1 MSMSVSVLNRIPNDA
16 EYRKT
21 YPEMKGRGNSGT
33 HELHIFLSEINPS
46 QERVEKYCQAVNDW
60 NKQHPAIT
68 DKMKACYLALV
79 FRSPDGSENT
89 VKVMQ
94 SARYLHSDDTDQV
107 VKECHSDADFFV
119 KRGFSVIREKIE
131 ATAHGID
138 GIPQTDAETQTH
150 KTKYFEFHIKVGHKD
165 AGDNT
170 PLNEGEVE
178 QLKVISNQ
186 FTSKFRT
193 PIPLSYNCNQ
203 DGVSGDGLGHQRFLN
218 VRFRDQ
224 GMLSIKPKLD
234 EINQAMTSVGL
245 RVIKM
250 ISEYV
255 WYDSYTKLDYGW
267 IDYTPE
273 ELAKF
278 ISDQK

>member
-1 MSMSVSVLNRIPNDA
+1 MSMTVSVLNRIPNDA
-16 EYRKT
+16 EYKKT
-21 YPEMKGRGNSGT
+21 YPEMRGRGNSGT
-33 HELHIFLSEINPS
+33 HELHIFLSELNPS
-46 QERVEKYCQAVNDW
+46 QERVKTYYQAVNDW
-60 NKQHPAIT
+60 NKQHPEIT

-79 FRSPDGSENT
+79 FRSSDGSENT

-94 SARYLHSDDTDQV
+94 SARYLRSDDTDQV

-119 KRGFSVIREKIE
+119 KHSFSVIREKIE

-150 KTKYFEFHIKVGHKD
+150 KTKYFELHIKVGHKD

-170 PLNEGEVE
+170 ALNEDEIE
-178 QLKVISNQ
+178 QLKAISRQ
-186 FTSKFRT
+186 FTSNFGT

-203 DGVSGDGLGHQRFLN
+203 DGISGDGLGHQRFLN
-218 VRFRDQ
+218 VRFRDL
-224 GMLSIKPKLD
+224 GMSSIKPKLD
-234 EINQAMTSVGL
+234 EINQAITAVGL
-245 RVIKM
+245 RVIKT

-255 WYDSYTKLDYGW
+255 WYDSFTQLDHGW

-273 ELAKF
+273 EFAK
-278 ISDQK
+278 ITLGQQ